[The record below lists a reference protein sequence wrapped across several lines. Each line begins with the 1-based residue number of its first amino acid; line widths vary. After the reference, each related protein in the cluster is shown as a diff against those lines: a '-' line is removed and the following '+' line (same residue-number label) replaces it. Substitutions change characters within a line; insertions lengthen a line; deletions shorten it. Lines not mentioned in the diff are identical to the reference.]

1 MSNEGGVAGASVLS
15 IDAEAEVARIGSWMQ
30 DALSRELRK
39 RGVVVAISGGI
50 DSAVCAALAV
60 KALGRS
66 KVFGLLLPERE
77 SSPDS
82 TTRGRELVEMLGIEH
97 LEVDITP
104 VLTAF
109 GCYVER
115 DAAIKR
121 VIPEYGDG
129 WRSKIAI
136 AGSGKGQIASFRLI
150 AESPSGER
158 LEDRLAHRELL
169 QVIAATSFKQRSRKT
184 IEYFH
189 ADRLNYAVLGTP
201 NKLEYDLGF
210 FVRNG
215 DGAADIKP
223 IAHLYKTHVFAIG
236 EFLQIPFSIQK
247 ATPSTDTYSLSQ
259 GQDEFYFG
267 LEWQKMDKVVWA
279 ITQRLSSY
287 ETAKLLGV
295 SKDTAQRL
303 VEDIESKKKMS
314 QVLRAPPKILSDKM
328 SSRQS
333 VDPRST

>member
-1 MSNEGGVAGASVLS
+1 
-15 IDAEAEVARIGSWMQ
+15 
-30 DALSRELRK
+30 
-39 RGVVVAISGGI
+39 
-50 DSAVCAALAV
+50 
-60 KALGRS
+60 
-66 KVFGLLLPERE
+66 
-77 SSPDS
+77 
-82 TTRGRELVEMLGIEH
+82 
-97 LEVDITP
+97 

-109 GCYVER
+109 GCYAER

-136 AGSGKGQIASFRLI
+136 AGSGKGQIASFRMI

-158 LEDRLAHRELL
+158 FEGRLPHRELL

-223 IAHLYKTHVFAIG
+223 IAHLYKTQVFAIG
-236 EFLQIPFSIQK
+236 EFLQIPFSIQQ

-267 LEWQKMDKVVWA
+267 LEWQKMDKVVWS

-303 VEDIESKKKMS
+303 VEDIESKKKLS
-314 QVLRAPPKILSDKM
+314 QVLRAQPKLLIDKIPT
-328 SSRQS
+328 SQS
-333 VDPRST
+333 VDSRST